1 MTLKDRVERL
11 EEQVSQPIK
20 LELDDGQV
28 VLVDNLLDLLSGMI
42 EAMRYKDIAWLESD
56 EAYIIGHLKRGQHS
70 IVDLVIE
77 LFDSY
82 KKMAS

>member
-1 MTLKDRVERL
+1 MTLKDRVEKL
-11 EEQVSQPIK
+11 EEQVPQPIK

-28 VLVDNLLDLLSGMI
+28 VMVDDLLDLLSGMI
-42 EAMRYKDIAWLESD
+42 EAMRYKDIAWLDSD
-56 EAYIIGHLKRGQHS
+56 EAYIIAHLKRGQHS

-82 KKMAS
+82 QKMAS

>member
-1 MTLKDRVERL
+1 MTLKDRVEKL
-11 EEQVSQPIK
+11 EEQVPQPIK

-28 VLVDNLLDLLSGMI
+28 VMVDDLLDLLCKALG
-42 EAMRYKDIAWLESD
+42 AMRDREYLNSEES
-56 EAYIIGHLKRGQHS
+56 YIIAHLKKGQHS

-82 KKMAS
+82 QKMAS